1 MFNSNIHIKG
11 SDINPLIGESLGRTG
26 IGPCRKNFVMPNELA
41 LKLIIKEI
49 NGRAWLK
56 LVKEGT
62 VYPAE
67 FCG

>member
-1 MFNSNIHIKG
+1 MHIKG

-26 IGPCRKNFVMPNELA
+26 IGPWIKNFVMPNELA
-41 LKLIIKEI
+41 LKLIIKVI
-49 NGRAWLK
+49 NGMAWLK
-56 LVKEGT
+56 VVKEVI